1 MKTHSVHF
9 RLRTV
14 SYTTGRPFNPVTR
27 VLGSRCPVSPIG
39 PLLPRARRSTVKW
52 GAVAIG
58 LFDVVHR
65 GGVQSAFGPTQQ
77 HSILDTEMCVDS
89 GVPYVS
95 AAGQPSEPQSPEP
108 QSHLGL
114 FESPFE
120 PLACLK
126 LSLLS
131 CSRFLLSFLKSVCP
145 VRRIPRFVG
154 PTAIR
159 PSLGGDRR
167 LTR

>member
-1 MKTHSVHF
+1 MS
-9 RLRTV
+9 LE
-14 SYTTGRPFNPVTR
+14 
-27 VLGSRCPVSPIG
+27 GSAVPLAAQLTLVDMGSLSPLSSAG
-39 PLLPRARRSTVKW
+39 LANAS
-52 GAVAIG
+52 G